1 MQEAK
6 KILIVEDEL
15 LIAKVLRLQLEK
27 LGFEVANV
35 VDGEQA
41 ILKTQELRPDIIILD
56 NYLKNEM
63 NGIDVGL
70 KLRDMGI
77 NTPII
82 FVTGNSFD
90 NTKEDSSSIVNSI
103 VLSKPVVFEQLM
115 EIIDEKLKSR

>member
-35 VDGEQA
+35 VDGELA